1 MCAENTI
8 LLVEPRAG
16 RSRRLER
23 ILGEMGRN
31 LLIASSRREALNA
44 LFLNRVSVIL
54 TAASLR
60 DGRWQDLLSDT
71 APMLPAAPS
80 LIVLSSAV
88 DEPLPAEVLNLG
100 GSGLL
105 SEPFFAGE
113 VKRMVEMA
121 TGDWVRR
128 CLGQHGPLA
137 SGVDAEAVPRGSQG
151 PMAIPRILVIDDEPM
166 ILSMIRRTLEA
177 QGLEVTT
184 AENGSHGI
192 DLFQGDARICLV
204 ILDWQMP
211 GMSGEQVF
219 DKLLAIRSGVKVIVS
234 SGAAPS
240 QVDRAFSAHKEV
252 QFLPKPFQGRAL
264 VTAVKSALAA

>member
-8 LLVEPRAG
+8 LLVEPRAE

-31 LLIASSRREALNA
+31 LLVASSRSEALKA

-60 DGRWQDLLSDT
+60 DGCWRDFLSDT

-88 DEPLPAEVLNLG
+88 DAPSPAEVLNLG
-100 GSGLL
+100 GSGSL
-105 SEPFFAGE
+105 SEPFFASE

-121 TGDWVRR
+121 AGDWVRR
-128 CLGQHGPLA
+128 CLGQRGPL
-137 SGVDAEAVPRGSQG
+137 
-151 PMAIPRILVIDDEPM
+151 AIPRILVIDDEPM
-166 ILSMIRRTLEA
+166 ILSMIRSILEA

-192 DLFQGDARICLV
+192 DLFQSDARICLV

-219 DKLLAIRSGVKVIVS
+219 DKLLAIRSGVKVMVS

-240 QVDRAFSAHKEV
+240 QVDRAFSARKEV
-252 QFLPKPFQGRAL
+252 QFLPKPFQGQAL